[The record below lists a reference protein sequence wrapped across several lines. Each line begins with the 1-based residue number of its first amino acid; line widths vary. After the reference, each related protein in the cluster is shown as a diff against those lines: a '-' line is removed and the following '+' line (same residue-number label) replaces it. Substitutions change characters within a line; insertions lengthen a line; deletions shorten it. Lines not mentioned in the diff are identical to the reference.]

1 MTAEMKWQGAC
12 AILMTELGLDMREL
26 LNKERL
32 KEKFIET
39 VEAKNLSQQASTS
52 LLCYLYAYGWLL
64 DIDLLIKDGVIKSI
78 PKVDLSHS
86 AFSAAERWKSA
97 APDQAAL
104 SSITHDLHEKCVTLI
119 EQIRSQ
125 AKIDGICIG

>member
-26 LNKERL
+26 LNKEKL
-32 KEKFIET
+32 KERFIEA
-39 VEAKNLSQQASTS
+39 VETEKLNQQASTA

-78 PKVDLSHS
+78 PKVDLSHP
-86 AFSAAERWKSA
+86 AFSAAERWKNA
-97 APDQAAL
+97 DPDHIAL
-104 SSITHDLHEKCVTLI
+104 SDITDDLHEKCVELMD
-119 EQIRSQ
+119 QIRIR
-125 AKIDGICIG
+125 AKNDGISVG